1 MLPPPHSAIP
11 ASAFLSLKHDGT
23 HHRLNDYLL
32 LFLIVLGINLLPA
45 FGPPTWSIIVL
56 YGLNSNL
63 PVLAMVITGA
73 LAAASG
79 RLMLA
84 YAFRHL
90 GKYLPQRQKN
100 NLVAAKEMLEKKR
113 HNMLLGLG
121 LFALSPL
128 PSAQL
133 FEAAGLTGVRLLAF
147 TAAFF
152 CGRLV
157 SYSIYAFSAKS
168 IRHSSI
174 GGAFAESFTSPFGI
188 ALQLA
193 MIAFVILLTRIDWSR
208 FSNHRENQGQQKDEA
223 R

>member
-1 MLPPPHSAIP
+1 M
-11 ASAFLSLKHDGT
+11 
-23 HHRLNDYLL
+23 NEYLL

-45 FGPPTWSIIVL
+45 FGPPTWSIIIL

-63 PVLAMVITGA
+63 SVLAMVITGA
-73 LAAASG
+73 LAAALG

-84 YAFRHL
+84 YAFRYL

-147 TAAFF
+147 TTAFF

-168 IRHSSI
+168 IRQSSM
-174 GGAFAESFTSPFGI
+174 GDAFAESFTSPVGI
-188 ALQLA
+188 ALQLV
-193 MIAFVILLTRIDWSR
+193 MIAFVILLTRIDWGR
-208 FSNHRENQGQQKDEA
+208 FSNRDNGKRRDENDA